1 MGSQRECGGAVALC
15 GGVNVVQP
23 NVGLKRTGVNIDPLR
38 EYVTKAFGWAI
49 NEKLQPVYGYVAAV
63 YLTDVALGSLQN
75 SIIDQIYLTKQVG
88 CLWDLVARGRW
99 LHSVS
104 NIYRGLL
111 IVMLEGF
118 LGSSSHHIG
127 SRP

>member
-1 MGSQRECGGAVALC
+1 MAHSSL
-15 GGVNVVQP
+15 NVESF
-23 NVGLKRTGVNIDPLR
+23 LADR

-88 CLWDLVARGRW
+88 LWDLAARRTYR
-99 LHSVS
+99 
-104 NIYRGLL
+104 YRGLL
-111 IVMLEGF
+111 MI
-118 LGSSSHHIG
+118 
-127 SRP
+127 